1 MHKTF
6 ATGKITKDGSTLRT
20 VGNSGDK
27 VLGFSLAV
35 SNGKD
40 AQGNWRDKTFFDC
53 SVWGKRATSLEQY
66 LTAGKSLTVFG
77 RIGARAHDG
86 KAYLQISVDEIAF
99 NEASTSDGG
108 GQSQGYD
115 SGSTGNYDAPSGY
128 GAGGNP
134 NAGRDLG
141 DEIPFKYSDL

>member
-53 SVWGKRATSLEQY
+53 SVWGKRATSLEPF

-99 NEASTSDGG
+99 NEASANDSG

-115 SGSTGNYDAPSGY
+115 SGSTGNYDAPPKSGGY
-128 GAGGNP
+128 DDDGG
-134 NAGRDLG
+134 
-141 DEIPFKYSDL
+141 IPF